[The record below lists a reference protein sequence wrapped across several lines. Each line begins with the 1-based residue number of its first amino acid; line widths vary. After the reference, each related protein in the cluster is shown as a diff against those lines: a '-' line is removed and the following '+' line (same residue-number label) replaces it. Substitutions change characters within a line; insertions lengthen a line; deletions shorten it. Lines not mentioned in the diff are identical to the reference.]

1 MALKNIIGWQIRH
14 IRIQKGQT
22 VNQLSSALPSSSPL
36 SSEEIARIE
45 LGTRKV
51 FDHEIQ
57 ALSQAL
63 KVSVE
68 DLYATSPS
76 HPPDDNEVWETLAQL
91 EDIISGIEAQA
102 DNLGIDLE
110 EARHWWQKARRLIDR
125 GSLAGSKPAEGAVSG
140 RISTPQKKVKKAPN
154 RPYSNSH

>member
-1 MALKNIIGWQIRH
+1 MALKNIIGWQIRR
-14 IRIQKGQT
+14 IRIEKGLT
-22 VNQLSSALPSSSPL
+22 VHQLSSALPPSSPL
-36 SSEEIARIE
+36 TSEEIARIE

-57 ALSQAL
+57 ALSQVL

-76 HPPDDNEVWETLAQL
+76 HPSGDNEVWETLAQL

-102 DNLGIDLE
+102 DNLGINME

-125 GSLAGSKPAEGAVSG
+125 RNLAGFKPAEGTVSG
-140 RISTPQKKVKKAPN
+140 RISTPQKNVRKSTK
-154 RPYSNSH
+154 

>member
-1 MALKNIIGWQIRH
+1 MALRNIVGWQIRH
-14 IRIQKGQT
+14 FRIQRGMT
-22 VNQLSSALPSSSPL
+22 ANQLSSALPASSPL
-36 SSEEIARIE
+36 TSEEIAGIE

-68 DLYATSPS
+68 DLYATSPRHS
-76 HPPDDNEVWETLAQL
+76 PGDNEVWETLAQL

-102 DNLGIDLE
+102 DNLGINLE
-110 EARHWWQKARRLIDR
+110 EARHWWQKARRLMDR
-125 GSLAGSKPAEGAVSG
+125 RNLALSKPSIASVADQK
-140 RISTPQKKVKKAPN
+140 STPPTKRRPKKGLK
-154 RPYSNSH
+154 

>member
-1 MALKNIIGWQIRH
+1 MALKNIIGWQIRR
-14 IRIQKGQT
+14 IRIEKGLT
-22 VNQLSSALPSSSPL
+22 VHQLSSALPPSSPL
-36 SSEEIARIE
+36 TSEEIARIE
-45 LGTRKV
+45 LGIRKV

-57 ALSQAL
+57 ALSQVL

-76 HPPDDNEVWETLAQL
+76 HPSGDNEVWETLAQL

-102 DNLGIDLE
+102 DNLGINME

-125 GSLAGSKPAEGAVSG
+125 RNLALSKPSKASAADQK
-140 RISTPQKKVKKAPN
+140 STPPRKPRAKREP
-154 RPYSNSH
+154 S

>member
-1 MALKNIIGWQIRH
+1 MALKNIIGWQIRR
-14 IRIQKGQT
+14 IRIQKGLT
-22 VNQLSSALPSSSPL
+22 VNQLSFALYPSSPL
-36 SSEEIARIE
+36 TSEEIARIE

-68 DLYATSPS
+68 DLYATSPGHS
-76 HPPDDNEVWETLAQL
+76 PEDNEVWETLAQL

-102 DNLGIDLE
+102 DNLGINME
-110 EARHWWQKARRLIDR
+110 EARCWWQKARRLIDR
-125 GSLAGSKPAEGAVSG
+125 RNPAGSKPSKASVAD
-140 RISTPQKKVKKAPN
+140 QKSIPSRKR
-154 RPYSNSH
+154 RPKQE